1 VNAFTYVHE
10 FEASKHHEGEDEST
24 QTKKLK
30 NTALHLLKFK
40 RPVTCRPFEKKN
52 ISPLVFFS
60 SLLPLIV

>member
-30 NTALHLLKFK
+30 NTALHILKLK
-40 RPVTCRPFEKKN
+40 RPVTFRPFEKI